1 VHPLSVPFY
10 DGYLPSRE
18 LGRGTTGLCD
28 GGLLAQE
35 NPIEKTIEGKT
46 ILLTGAG
53 GFIGSALAV
62 AIMPRKPSHLILLE
76 HSERNLNEIDPK
88 LAASSPR
95 DLYTSVLVGRERP
108 RNVLDA
114 DADLNSILQAVGRAR
129 TPEFRESLSGMI
141 NPWEKGELPRQS
153 SGC

>member
-1 VHPLSVPFY
+1 MHPLSVPFY

-53 GFIGSALAV
+53 GFIGSAWAV

-141 NPWEKGELPRQS
+141 NPCGEGRAS
-153 SGC
+153 KTIVGC